1 MSKKI
6 TTTKLIHTE
15 SQYEKFLKWLK
26 SCKCNYTYMEDDYGV
41 INISFSPTDLEWNE
55 DEEEA

>member
-15 SQYEKFLKWLK
+15 SQYEKFLKWK
-26 SCKCNYTYMEDDYGV
+26 KEKEQN
-41 INISFSPTDLEWNE
+41 NE
-55 DEEEA
+55 K